1 MKTNTTR
8 LIVIFYIL
16 TETKTNHADKTE
28 LGERQSLTGSD
39 RESSPLLAEKE
50 NKNHMNKRNKSLDEE
65 LDKNEKQLIGVT
77 KIIETLKNHKEAL
90 KDQKKRVSEIFAEI
104 LEKEVKTEEKK
115 WFNKKKEIKMRR
127 TAARD
132 EILTNTE
139 KLMETTEEMIITM
152 TEMKVRLEED
162 QKQVNKQLKEEKRL
176 DPDENRAVRE
186 WGRKTNDAESLFMSH
201 IIEWGKNYVWI
212 SLPTRKKNNPFY
224 Y

>member
-1 MKTNTTR
+1 M
-8 LIVIFYIL
+8 LISII
-16 TETKTNHADKTE
+16 TETKTNHEDKTE
-28 LGERQSLTGSD
+28 LGERHSLTGSD
-39 RESSPLLAEKE
+39 RESSLLLAEKE
-50 NKNHMNKRNKSLDEE
+50 KKNHMNKRNKSLDEE
-65 LDKNEKQLIGVT
+65 LDKKGIQLIGVT
-77 KIIETLKNHKEAL
+77 EIIETLKTHKEDL
-90 KDQKKRVSEIFAEI
+90 KRQKRRVSEIFAEI

-115 WFNKKKEIKMRR
+115 WFNKKEEIKLRR

-186 WGRKTNDAESLFMSH
+186 LKRKTNDAESSFMSH
-201 IIEWGKNYVWI
+201 IIE
-212 SLPTRKKNNPFY
+212 
-224 Y
+224 